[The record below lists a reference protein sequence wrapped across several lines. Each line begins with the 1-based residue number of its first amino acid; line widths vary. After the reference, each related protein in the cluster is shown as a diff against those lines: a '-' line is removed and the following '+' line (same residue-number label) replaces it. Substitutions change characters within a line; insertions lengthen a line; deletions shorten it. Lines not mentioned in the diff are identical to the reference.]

1 MQITGRTIDPT
12 KRPVDWLTGWRMT
25 PPVDLPA
32 RDEYA
37 VTHPPEEHE

>member
-1 MQITGRTIDPT
+1 MQISGSTIDTT
-12 KRPVDWLTGWRMT
+12 KRPVDWLTGWQIT

-37 VTHPPEEHE
+37 ATQPLEESE